1 MSETYRVSTRDTG
14 DTPEDEFFWNLRFEG
29 LTKWGLRAALR
40 ELYGMSYSSVS
51 VLVERE
57 SPRST

>member
-1 MSETYRVSTRDTG
+1 MIETYRVSTWDPG
-14 DTPEDEFFWNLRFEG
+14 DGPEEDFSWNPRFQG

-57 SPRST
+57 SL